1 MSTIYGRLLWRVTEA
16 RLTHGIR
23 GIFWHQGENDQ
34 GADGPT
40 GGFGYETYRPLFLDL
55 AAAWKQDYP
64 NLQHYYVFQIWPKS
78 CSMGFNGS
86 DNRLR
91 EVQRNLPTAFSRMSI
106 MSTVGIKPPG
116 GCHYPQAGYLEFAK
130 LIAPLVE
137 RDNYGKVF
145 TSSITP
151 PNLVKWKFANQ
162 ARDEILIEFDQPVQW
177 DDQLFNQ
184 FSLDDNSVPFISGE
198 SLSETKIS
206 KQVKLKLKGP
216 SEGHKLTY
224 LDSAAWNPNHLLYG
238 ANRIAVLTF
247 CDVPLETQT
256 P

>member
-1 MSTIYGRLLWRVTEA
+1 MQKVVIA
-16 RLTHGIR
+16 I
-23 GIFWHQGENDQ
+23 GELKS
-34 GADGPT
+34 GP
-40 GGFGYETYRPLFLDL
+40 E
-55 AAAWKQDYP
+55 
-64 NLQHYYVFQIWPKS
+64 H
-78 CSMGFNGS
+78 
-86 DNRLR
+86 
-91 EVQRNLPTAFSRMSI
+91 
-106 MSTVGIKPPG
+106 
-116 GCHYPQAGYLEFAK
+116 
-130 LIAPLVE
+130 
-137 RDNYGKVF
+137 
-145 TSSITP
+145 
-151 PNLVKWKFANQ
+151 
-162 ARDEILIEFDQPVQW
+162 
-177 DDQLFNQ
+177 QLFNQ